1 MVIRNT
7 NNAVIVYFSR
17 TGENYTVGEI
27 EVGNTAKVA
36 AEIARQTGAPRIE
49 IVPVEPYPDV
59 YDQAVAQ
66 ATEERKRCVRPAFSL
81 EGDASVLDSANMVFL
96 GYPIWW
102 ADMPMPVYAFLGS
115 RDWSGKTI
123 VPFCTHEGSRLS
135 DTEESIARITGATV
149 LRGLAFRG
157 ETAQHDV
164 LAVSRGVRHWLGSI
178 ND

>member
-1 MVIRNT
+1 MIRST

-36 AEIARQTGAPRIE
+36 AEVARQTGAPRVE

-66 ATEERKRCVRPAFSL
+66 ATEERKHHVRPAFSL
-81 EGDASVLDSANMVFL
+81 EGDASALDSVNMVFL

-102 ADMPMPVYAFLGS
+102 ADVPMPVYTFLES

-123 VPFCTHEGSRLS
+123 VPFCTHEGSGLA
-135 DTEESIARITGATV
+135 DTEASIARATGTTV
-149 LRGLAFRG
+149 LNGLSLRG
-157 ETAQHDV
+157 EVAQHDAA
-164 LAVSRGVRHWLGSI
+164 AVSRGVQQWLDGI
-178 ND
+178 R